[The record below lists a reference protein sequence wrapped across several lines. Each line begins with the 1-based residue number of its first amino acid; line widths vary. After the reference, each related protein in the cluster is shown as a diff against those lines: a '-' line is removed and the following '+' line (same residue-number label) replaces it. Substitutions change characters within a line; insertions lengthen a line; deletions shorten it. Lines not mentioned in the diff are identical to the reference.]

1 MKKVIIF
8 GTTDFAEV
16 VGYYLTKDSNYEVVC
31 FTLDKAYI
39 KDEKFN
45 GLPII
50 EFENIENL
58 YPPSEYSMFIAIGYN
73 KMNKIREQKYI
84 EAKSKGYELI
94 TYIAP
99 RVSLYDNVEIG
110 DNCFI
115 FEDNTLQPFSKVCNN
130 TVLWSGNHLGHHSVI
145 GNNCFITS
153 HVVIAGRVLIGNNT
167 FIGVNSTIRDNII
180 LGKEN
185 MIGAGSLILKNTED
199 YSVYSPIETSKSK
212 VPSNRLRGI

>member
-16 VGYYLTKDSNYEVVC
+16 VNYYLNKDTDYEVVC

-39 KDEKFN
+39 KDNSFN
-45 GLPII
+45 NLPIV
-50 EFENIENL
+50 EFENIEDV
-58 YPPSEYSMFIAIGYN
+58 YPPSEYSMFVAIGYN
-73 KMNKIREQKYI
+73 KMNKIREKKYL
-84 EAKSKGYELI
+84 EAKNKGYKLI

-115 FEDNTLQPFSKVCNN
+115 FEDNTLQPFSKIGNN
-130 TVLWSGNHLGHHSVI
+130 AILWSGNHLGHHSI
-145 GNNCFITS
+145 IEDNCFITS
-153 HVVIAGRVLIGNNT
+153 HVVIAGRVVVRNNT
-167 FIGVNSTIRDNII
+167 FIGINSTIRDNII
-180 LGKEN
+180 IGKEN

-199 YSVYSPIETSKSK
+199 YSVFSPEETAKSK

>member
-16 VGYYLTKDSNYEVVC
+16 VNYYLSNDSNYEVVS
-31 FTLDKAYI
+31 FILDREYI
-39 KDEKFN
+39 KKEKFC
-45 GLPII
+45 GLPVN
-50 EFENIENL
+50 EFENIEKIF
-58 YPPSEYSMFIAIGYN
+58 PPSKYSMFIAIGYN

-84 EAKSKGYELI
+84 EAKNKGYQLI

-99 RVSLYDNVEIG
+99 NVSLYDNVVIG

-115 FEDNTLQPFSKVCNN
+115 FEDNTLQPFSEIGNN
-130 TVLWSGNHLGHHSVI
+130 TILWSGNHLGHHSKI

-153 HVVIAGRVLIGNNT
+153 HVVIAGRVKVGNNT
-167 FIGVNSTIRDNII
+167 FIGINSTIRDNITI
-180 LGKEN
+180 GKEN
-185 MIGAGSLILKNTED
+185 MIGAGSLILKSTED
-199 YSVYSPIETSKSK
+199 YSVYSPEETVKSR